1 MVCHQTSKKSG
12 QFEVCLALRLGPKNV
27 EFGGM
32 SQALGRDGL
41 IPNRPL
47 SLVIKGLG
55 RRLETFHRP
64 GDCPTTLPAPPPR
77 ALFRFPSAQSEVR
90 LSLLPL
96 VFKGTARVTYSR
108 FRLFGMVTFKNEESE
123 LSFQGLASRSG

>member
-1 MVCHQTSKKSG
+1 MVCHQNSKKSG
-12 QFEVCLALRLGPKNV
+12 EFAVCLALRFGPKNV

-32 SQALGRDGL
+32 RQALGREGL

-47 SLVIKGLG
+47 GLVIKGLG

-64 GDCPTTLPAPPPR
+64 GDCPTTLPAPR

-90 LSLLPL
+90 LSLLPF

-108 FRLFGMVTFKNEESE
+108 FR
-123 LSFQGLASRSG
+123 